1 MTGRLRRQLSLFAP
15 EPIRTALDALRAAL
29 DPVQHGLIP
38 AHVTFAREDELA
50 ALAVSDLAAALAATF
65 ASRARSRTNNAALT
79 LTFGAAVSFDGHGI
93 LLPCVDGEADF
104 HALRSEILTP
114 AIAPEALRRPAAHL
128 TLAHPRNPRAPGNS
142 LASALRLATPLSL
155 TFHEVQLIEQNG
167 AAPWRVLATYPLH
180 AAEPTDA

>member
-1 MTGRLRRQLSLFAP
+1 M
-15 EPIRTALDALRAAL
+15 RTQLDALRATL
-29 DPVQHGLIP
+29 DPVQHALIP
-38 AHVTFAREDELA
+38 AHVTFAREDELD
-50 ALAVSDLAAALAATF
+50 ALAAIDLAAALAAMF
-65 ASRARSRTNNAALT
+65 ADRTRACEPSRLAALT
-79 LTFGAAVSFDGHGI
+79 LTFDAAVSFDGHGI

-114 AIAPEALRRPAAHL
+114 AIAPEALRRPAAHV

-155 TFHEVQLIEQNG
+155 TFHEAQLIEQNG